1 MLEATTWVVFNCQ
14 SCTKSDASKINSR
27 SCRFYLDMARILHRF
42 MWLLSINDCVHV
54 YEAVWL
60 CSNGYYLRMNSCI
73 LVIRVIDW

>member
-14 SCTKSDASKINSR
+14 SCTKSGASKINPR

-73 LVIRVIDW
+73 LVIRVV

>member
-1 MLEATTWVVFNCQ
+1 MLEAMHYLGCFQ
-14 SCTKSDASKINSR
+14 LSISGASKINSR

-73 LVIRVIDW
+73 LVIT